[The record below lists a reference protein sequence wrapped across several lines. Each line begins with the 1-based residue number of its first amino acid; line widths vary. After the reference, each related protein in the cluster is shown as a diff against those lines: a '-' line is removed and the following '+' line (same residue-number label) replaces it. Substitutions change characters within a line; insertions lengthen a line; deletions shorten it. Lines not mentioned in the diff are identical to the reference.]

1 MSEANTVNVLFVCTG
16 NICRSPMAEQML
28 QQMVAKENLPVRV
41 ASAGVA
47 AMIGEQ
53 MTVEAQ
59 QAIASR
65 GYKVNSHAAQD
76 LVPGML
82 EEADLVLAMTLE
94 HRSEIARLLPKVSRR
109 SFTLDEFARLA
120 SFLMNDPEY
129 LQEFKKKDTES
140 REEYLD
146 RAIQEA
152 VLLRGMVPTGEEPK
166 DVEDPY
172 GESIEVYSNVR
183 NNIEA
188 MLRVVID
195 WMNR

>member
-1 MSEANTVNVLFVCTG
+1 MSEQNNVNVLFVCTG
-16 NICRSPMAEQML
+16 NICRSPMAEQMF
-28 QQMVAKENLPVRV
+28 QQMVTKENLPVRV

-47 AMIGEQ
+47 AMTGEQ
-53 MTVEAQ
+53 MTAEAQ
-59 QAIASR
+59 QAMTSR
-65 GYKVNSHAAQD
+65 GYKVHNHTAQD

-94 HRSEIARLLPKVSRR
+94 HRSEIARMLPKVSRR

-120 SFLMNDPEY
+120 SFLMNDPEF
-129 LQEFKKKDTES
+129 LQDFSKRTAES
-140 REEYLD
+140 REEYLS

-172 GESIEVYSNVR
+172 GESVEVYTQVSEQ
-183 NNIEA
+183 IDD
-188 MLRVVID
+188 MLKVVVK
-195 WMNR
+195 WMSQ